1 MGEASRTNVVGALW
15 QYIKSNRLQETDD
28 KAGAGANSA
37 ALSGITGLGVQPT
50 RQIINA
56 NSDLIEIFGG
66 DEKIQF
72 HQIMEKLNNHLSE
85 VDPIVFCFSV
95 GRPQLFQSSKYSA
108 EKRFQRITHSIQ
120 VDCFSEVQ

>member
-1 MGEASRTNVVGALW
+1 MQEASRTNVVGALW

-28 KAGAGANSA
+28 KAGAGGNSA
-37 ALSGITGLGVQPT
+37 ALSGIAGIGVQPT

-85 VDPIVFCFSV
+85 IDPIVFNFTV
-95 GRPQLFQSSKYSA
+95 GSPALFKSSKYSSA
-108 EKRFQRITHSIQ
+108 KRF
-120 VDCFSEVQ
+120 